1 MTLTVSVVSSISV
14 TFSGVGVVVVVVL
27 VVEFSLTM
35 EVPLEAS
42 VFSVSVEEGDE
53 DDGVEGVEEL
63 ELFGDP
69 ESVLLVACCV
79 VTITPSVV
87 LVALSLT

>member
-1 MTLTVSVVSSISV
+1 MTLTVSISISV
-14 TFSGVGVVVVVVL
+14 MFSGVGVVVVVVL

-42 VFSVSVEEGDE
+42 VFNISVDEGDE